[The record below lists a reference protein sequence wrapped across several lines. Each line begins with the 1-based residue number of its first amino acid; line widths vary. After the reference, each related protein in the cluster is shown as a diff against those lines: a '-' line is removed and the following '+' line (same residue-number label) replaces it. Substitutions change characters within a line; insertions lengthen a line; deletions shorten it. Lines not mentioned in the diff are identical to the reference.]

1 MSRMPPHLESNDAG
15 NTDLLVGRT
24 IGEKFALEAI
34 LGAGAM
40 GAVYRARQIALE
52 KTVAV
57 KVMHRGLLAD
67 PTFATRFHREAKAAS
82 RLDHPHSIRILDFGE
97 EPDGLLYI
105 VMDYLD
111 GRDLLR
117 VIQEDWPLPA
127 WRTAEIVSQTL
138 SALAV
143 AHDMGVLHR
152 DLKPENIM
160 VLRHVNDDGSPADV
174 VKVLDFGIAKII
186 DSRDSDL
193 PPVSSTHAKLSTG
206 GMLVGT
212 PAYMSPEQAQG
223 EPLDARSDL
232 YSVGVII
239 YQILTMCL
247 PFEAA
252 SAVGLL
258 LKHVHE
264 KPPSPSSVSSAVHP
278 GLEAVC
284 LKAMSKQ
291 RKDRYPNAREM
302 RAALRAAMG
311 DTRPSGH
318 ERYEALSPSPQIV
331 HVGPRPTGSRP
342 NADTATLPSIPSL
355 PPSDAPLAPTAAPPR
370 MARPW
375 MIGAALVIASSA
387 FFLPRL
393 RHAPPVAPSQGLVS
407 PTPPTP
413 TPLATAVAPMAQPA
427 QPETTAAPS
436 DLQHRAPPVTAT
448 ASTSLRK
455 GTKGKASPADLAPE
469 NAAPAAVN
477 TPPEERPLA
486 AQPAASPAP
495 PPPAVVEAPAVAAP
509 LPAEAPGVPPSPPPA
524 AALAPLNPALAR
536 VEIGAA
542 TSTTGTTASNVN
554 KTIAPLA
561 QKLTA
566 CYRSALSH
574 QSQATDEGGVLH
586 VETNE
591 DGVIMDARLEGSLAA
606 GAGRCIVAAV
616 RGRRISNV
624 DTGSATADVPLSFKI
639 R

>member
-1 MSRMPPHLESNDAG
+1 MSRMPPHIESTDAG
-15 NTDLLVGRT
+15 RSSDLLVGRT

-40 GAVYRARQIALE
+40 GAVYRARQIALD

-82 RLDHPHSIRILDFGE
+82 RLDHPNSIRILDFGE
-97 EPDGLLYI
+97 DADGLLYI

-117 VIQEDWPLPA
+117 VIQEDWPLPP
-127 WRTAEIVSQTL
+127 WRTADILSQVL

-174 VKVLDFGIAKII
+174 VKVLDFGIAKIT
-186 DSRDSDL
+186 DARDSER
-193 PPVSSTHAKLSTG
+193 PPVSSTYAKLSTG

-232 YSVGVII
+232 YSVGVIL

-278 GLEAVC
+278 ALETVC

-302 RAALRAAMG
+302 RAALRTAVG
-311 DTRPSGH
+311 LEGGISGR
-318 ERYEALSPSPQIV
+318 ERTEPLSPPVLV
-331 HVGPRPTGSRP
+331 HVGPRPLVNRA

-355 PPSDAPLAPTAAPPR
+355 PSSDRSSPL
-370 MARPW
+370 RP
-375 MIGAALVIASSA
+375 ALSS
-387 FFLPRL
+387 FHVCGEGRPMLRL
-393 RHAPPVAPSQGLVS
+393 R
-407 PTPPTP
+407 
-413 TPLATAVAPMAQPA
+413 
-427 QPETTAAPS
+427 
-436 DLQHRAPPVTAT
+436 
-448 ASTSLRK
+448 
-455 GTKGKASPADLAPE
+455 
-469 NAAPAAVN
+469 
-477 TPPEERPLA
+477 
-486 AQPAASPAP
+486 
-495 PPPAVVEAPAVAAP
+495 
-509 LPAEAPGVPPSPPPA
+509 
-524 AALAPLNPALAR
+524 
-536 VEIGAA
+536 
-542 TSTTGTTASNVN
+542 
-554 KTIAPLA
+554 
-561 QKLTA
+561 
-566 CYRSALSH
+566 
-574 QSQATDEGGVLH
+574 
-586 VETNE
+586 
-591 DGVIMDARLEGSLAA
+591 GS
-606 GAGRCIVAAV
+606 
-616 RGRRISNV
+616 
-624 DTGSATADVPLSFKI
+624 
-639 R
+639 

>member
-1 MSRMPPHLESNDAG
+1 MSRTPPHLESNDAG
-15 NTDLLVGRT
+15 KSTDLLVGRT

-34 LGAGAM
+34 IGAGAM

-82 RLDHPHSIRILDFGE
+82 RLDHPHSIRIIDFGE
-97 EPDGLLYI
+97 EPDGLLYL

-117 VIQEDWPLPA
+117 VIQEDWPLPS
-127 WRTAEIVSQTL
+127 WRIVEIVSQAL

-160 VLRHVNDDGSPADV
+160 VLRHVNDDGTPADV
-174 VKVLDFGIAKII
+174 VKVLDFGIAKIT
-186 DSRDSDL
+186 DGRDSDR
-193 PPVSSTHAKLSTG
+193 PPVSSTYAKLSTG

-232 YSVGVII
+232 YAVGVIL

-252 SAVGLL
+252 SAVGIL

-302 RAALRAAMG
+302 RSALRAAIG
-311 DTRPSGH
+311 VEARPAGL
-318 ERYEALSPSPQIV
+318 ERHEALSPTPAIV
-331 HVGPRPTGSRP
+331 HVGPRPPGSHP
-342 NADTATLPSIPSL
+342 GANTDTTTLPSIPSL
-355 PPSDAPLAPTAAPPR
+355 RPSDPRIATTIAPPR
-370 MARPW
+370 FRRTW
-375 MIGAALVIASSA
+375 VLGAALVLAMSA
-387 FFLPRL
+387 FFLPRM
-393 RHAPPVAPSQGLVS
+393 RKSGAPIGPAQGLVS
-407 PTPPTP
+407 PTPTIAAPVPTAAAIPVP
-413 TPLATAVAPMAQPA
+413 TDKPPALRDSERRSTPGNSNASASLRKAGRGKGAAADPPENAV
-427 QPETTAAPS
+427 TAAPNT
-436 DLQHRAPPVTAT
+436 PPVEP
-448 ASTSLRK
+448 LP
-455 GTKGKASPADLAPE
+455 SPP
-469 NAAPAAVN
+469 AAPATVAE
-477 TPPEERPLA
+477 TPT
-486 AQPAASPAP
+486 
-495 PPPAVVEAPAVAAP
+495 VAAP
-509 LPAEAPGVPPSPPPA
+509 APVEPVAGPPPA
-524 AALAPLNPALAR
+524 AATPPSTPLNPALAR
-536 VEIGAA
+536 VEIGPA

-554 KTIAPLA
+554 KTLAPLA
-561 QKLTA
+561 PRLTA
-566 CYRSALSH
+566 CYRIALSR
-574 QSQATDEGGVLH
+574 QGQANDEGGVLH
-586 VETNE
+586 
-591 DGVIMDARLEGSLAA
+591 GGARAA
-606 GAGRCIVAAV
+606 YFQR
-616 RGRRISNV
+616 
-624 DTGSATADVPLSFKI
+624 
-639 R
+639 

>member
-15 NTDLLVGRT
+15 KSTDLLVGRT
-24 IGEKFALEAI
+24 IGDKFALEAI

-40 GAVYRARQIALE
+40 GAVYRARQIALD

-57 KVMHRGLLAD
+57 KIMHRGLLAD

-105 VMDYLD
+105 AMDYLD

-117 VIQEDWPLPA
+117 VIQEDWPLQP
-127 WRTAEIVSQTL
+127 WRAVQILSQVL

-143 AHDMGVLHR
+143 AHDMGILHR

-160 VLRHVNDDGSPADV
+160 VLRNVNDDGSPADV
-174 VKVLDFGIAKII
+174 VKVLDFGIAKIT
-186 DSRDSDL
+186 DGRDSDR
-193 PPVSSTHAKLSTG
+193 PPVSSTYAKLSTG

-232 YSVGVII
+232 YSVGVIL
-239 YQILTMCL
+239 YQMLTMCL

-264 KPPSPSSVSSAVHP
+264 KPPAPSSVSSAVHP
-278 GLEAVC
+278 GLEAAC

-302 RAALRAAMG
+302 RAALRAAIG
-311 DTRPSGH
+311 LEAGNSGRD
-318 ERYEALSPSPQIV
+318 RYEALSPSPQVV
-331 HVGPRPTGSRP
+331 HVGPRPPSSRP
-342 NADTATLPSIPSL
+342 NADTATLPSIPSV
-355 PPSDAPLAPTAAPPR
+355 PPADPRLAWVTAEKR
-370 MARPW
+370 SSRLW
-375 MIGAALVIASSA
+375 ILGGAALLVAMSA

-393 RHAPPVAPSQGLVS
+393 RRATPAGPSQGLVS
-407 PTPPTP
+407 PTPTVALPAPTAATTPVPAERP
-413 TPLATAVAPMAQPA
+413 TTLGDTKPRSVPAVA
-427 QPETTAAPS
+427 S
-436 DLQHRAPPVTAT
+436 
-448 ASTSLRK
+448 ASVRK
-455 GTKGKASPADLAPE
+455 GAKGKGAPVEPAPE
-469 NAAPAAVN
+469 AVPPA
-477 TPPEERPLA
+477 TPSASAEP
-486 AQPAASPAP
+486 PAASVQAVPPPPPAPVVEQPVATPPPPVELPPPPPPAPPPAP
-495 PPPAVVEAPAVAAP
+495 PPP
-509 LPAEAPGVPPSPPPA
+509 
-524 AALAPLNPALAR
+524 PLNPALAR
-536 VEIGAA
+536 VEIGTA

-554 KTIAPLA
+554 KTIGPLGPR
-561 QKLTA
+561 LTA
-566 CYRSALSH
+566 CYRSALSQ
-574 QSQATDEGGVLH
+574 QSQASDEAGVLH
-586 VETNE
+586 IETNE
-591 DGVIMDARLEGSLAA
+591 DGIIMEARLDGPLAA
-606 GAGRCIVAAV
+606 GAGRCIVTAV

-624 DTGSATADVPLSFKI
+624 DTGSASADVPLSFKV

>member
-1 MSRMPPHLESNDAG
+1 MSRTPPHLETNDAG
-15 NTDLLVGRT
+15 KSTDLLVGRT
-24 IGEKFALEAI
+24 IGEKFALEAN

-40 GAVYRARQIALE
+40 GAVYRARQIALD

-127 WRTAEIVSQTL
+127 WRIVDILSQAL

-174 VKVLDFGIAKII
+174 VKVLDFGIAKIT
-186 DSRDSDL
+186 DGRESER
-193 PPVSSTHAKLSTG
+193 PPVSSTYAKLSTG

-232 YSVGVII
+232 YSVGVIL

-264 KPPSPSSVSSAVHP
+264 KPPAPSSVSSAVHP

-291 RKDRYPNAREM
+291 RKDRYPNGREM
-302 RAALRAAMG
+302 RTALRAAVG
-311 DTRPSGH
+311 LDASSGRERPD
-318 ERYEALSPSPQIV
+318 ALSPSPAAV
-331 HVGPRPTGSRP
+331 HVGPQPAVNRA

-355 PPSDAPLAPTAAPPR
+355 PPSDRRLAPTFGPPR
-370 MARPW
+370 ISRPW
-375 MIGAALVIASSA
+375 LVGAGFVLAASA

-393 RHAPPVAPSQGLVS
+393 RRAPPTAREQGLVS
-407 PTPPTP
+407 PTPT
-413 TPLATAVAPMAQPA
+413 VVSAP
-427 QPETTAAPS
+427 TAAASPVQPDKS
-436 DLQHRAPPVTAT
+436 PVLTDSERRPAPLTGT
-448 ASTSLRK
+448 ASASLRK
-455 GTKGKASPADLAPE
+455 GAKGRPAPADQPPENVTPATANPPPVEPAAPPSATLAP
-469 NAAPAAVN
+469 APPLPPVAPPVVD
-477 TPPEERPLA
+477 TPVVTGPPHVEP
-486 AQPAASPAP
+486 PAP
-495 PPPAVVEAPAVAAP
+495 PPPA
-509 LPAEAPGVPPSPPPA
+509 PPPPP
-524 AALAPLNPALAR
+524 PLNPALAR

-554 KTIAPLA
+554 KTIAPLTP
-561 QKLTA
+561 KLTA
-566 CYRSALSH
+566 CYRSALAH
-574 QSQATDEGGVLH
+574 QSQANNEVGVLH
-586 VETNE
+586 IETNE
-591 DGVIMDARLEGSLAA
+591 DGIIMDARLDGPLAS
-606 GAGRCIVAAV
+606 GAGRCIVGVV
-616 RGRRISNV
+616 RGRRISSV
-624 DTGSATADVPLSFKI
+624 DTGSASADVPLSFKV

>member
-1 MSRMPPHLESNDAG
+1 MSRTPPHLESNDAG
-15 NTDLLVGRT
+15 MSTDLLVGRT
-24 IGEKFALEAI
+24 IGEKFALESL

-40 GAVYRARQIALE
+40 GAVYRAHHIALD
-52 KTVAV
+52 KIVAV

-82 RLDHPHSIRILDFGE
+82 RLDHPNSIRILDFGE

-105 VMDYLD
+105 VMDHLD

-127 WRTAEIVSQTL
+127 WRTVEILSQAL

-160 VLRHVNDDGSPADV
+160 VLRNVNDDGTPTDV
-174 VKVLDFGIAKII
+174 VKVLDFGIAKIT
-186 DSRDSDL
+186 DGRDTQV
-193 PPVSSTHAKLSTG
+193 PVSSTYSKLSTG

-232 YSVGVII
+232 YSVGVIL

-264 KPPSPSSVSSAVHP
+264 KPPAPSSVSSAVHP

-291 RKDRYPNAREM
+291 RRDRYPNAREM
-302 RAALRAAMG
+302 RAALRTAVG
-311 DTRPSGH
+311 LDTKQSGGG
-318 ERYEALSPSPQIV
+318 RRDALSPSPSVV
-331 HVGPRPTGSRP
+331 HVGPRSVVNRG
-342 NADTATLPSIPSL
+342 ADTATLPSVPSL
-355 PPSDAPLAPTAAPPR
+355 PPSDPR
-370 MARPW
+370 FTRTVAQPRDSRIWMA
-375 MIGAALVIASSA
+375 GAAVAIAASG

-393 RHAPPVAPSQGLVS
+393 RHPVAAIEPSRALVS
-407 PTPPTP
+407 PPSPIATPGPTI
-413 TPLATAVAPMAQPA
+413 ATAPPQTVPPLSPLGFTRQAA
-427 QPETTAAPS
+427 TTSSA
-436 DLQHRAPPVTAT
+436 
-448 ASTSLRK
+448 SLRK
-455 GTKGKASPADLAPE
+455 GVKGR
-469 NAAPAAVN
+469 AAPVDPPSEDPVAAEA
-477 TPPEERPLA
+477 PAPIEALA
-486 AQPAASPAP
+486 VSAPAAP
-495 PPPAVVEAPAVAAP
+495 PPPVV
-509 LPAEAPGVPPSPPPA
+509 AEAPPALAAPPPVEPSPPPPAPA
-524 AALAPLNPALAR
+524 APPPAAPPPPLNPALAR
-536 VEIGAA
+536 VEVGSA
-542 TSTTGTTASNVN
+542 TATTGTTASNVN

-561 QKLTA
+561 PRLTA

-574 QSQATDEGGVLH
+574 QSQASDEGGVLH

-591 DGVIMDARLEGSLAA
+591 DGVIMEARLDGPLSA
-606 GAGRCIVAAV
+606 GAGRCIVATV

-624 DTGSATADVPLSFKI
+624 DTGSASADVPLSFKV

>member
-1 MSRMPPHLESNDAG
+1 MPPHIESTDAG
-15 NTDLLVGRT
+15 RSNDLLVGRT

-40 GAVYRARQIALE
+40 GAVYRARQIALD

-82 RLDHPHSIRILDFGE
+82 RLDHPNSIRILDFGE
-97 EPDGLLYI
+97 DADGLLYI

-127 WRTAEIVSQTL
+127 WRTADILSQVL

-160 VLRHVNDDGSPADV
+160 VLRHVNDDGGPADV
-174 VKVLDFGIAKII
+174 VKVLDFGIAKIT
-186 DSRDSDL
+186 DARDSER
-193 PPVSSTHAKLSTG
+193 PPVSSTYAKLSTG

-232 YSVGVII
+232 YSVGVIL

-278 GLEAVC
+278 ALETVC

-302 RAALRAAMG
+302 RAALRSAVG
-311 DTRPSGH
+311 LEGGLSGR
-318 ERYEALSPSPQIV
+318 ERIEPLSPPVVV
-331 HVGPRPTGSRP
+331 HVGPRPLANRA

-355 PPSDAPLAPTAAPPR
+355 PPSDRRLVRTPGPPPVTRRWLVAGAVLAVAAS
-370 MARPW
+370 
-375 MIGAALVIASSA
+375 AL
-387 FFLPRL
+387 FLPRL
-393 RHAPPVAPSQGLVS
+393 RRGAPDGPAQGLVTS
-407 PTPPTP
+407 TPIAAPTVP
-413 TPLATAVAPMAQPA
+413 
-427 QPETTAAPS
+427 TAATTGSQHEKPTAIGES
-436 DLQHRAPPVTAT
+436 QHRSAPGAVTSSA
-448 ASTSLRK
+448 SLRK
-455 GTKGKASPADLAPE
+455 GAKSKAAPSEPAPE
-469 NAAPAAVN
+469 NPAPATPGTASGESAPSLPSAAAP
-477 TPPEERPLA
+477 T
-486 AQPAASPAP
+486 P
-495 PPPAVVEAPAVAAP
+495 PPPAVETPVVVNPPPVEPPA
-509 LPAEAPGVPPSPPPA
+509 LPPPPPPA
-524 AALAPLNPALAR
+524 APPLPLDPALAR
-536 VEIGAA
+536 VEIGFA
-542 TSTTGTTASNVN
+542 TATTGTTASNVN
-554 KTIAPLA
+554 KTIGPLA
-561 QKLTA
+561 SKLTA
-566 CYRSALSH
+566 CYRAVLSQQH
-574 QSQATDEGGVLH
+574 QADDEGGVLH
-586 VETNE
+586 LETNE
-591 DGVIMDARLEGSLAA
+591 DGVILEARLDGPLAA
-606 GAGRCIVAAV
+606 SAGRCIVSAV

-624 DTGSATADVPLSFKI
+624 DTGNASADVPLSFKV